1 MSKAIEK
8 EITAVNRNSMKKR
21 CQMYADAALKLAEK
35 TEVKEKK
42 GERK

>member
-21 CQMYADAALKLAEK
+21 CRMYADAALKAAGKAESR
-35 TEVKEKK
+35 EKK
-42 GERK
+42 GGRK